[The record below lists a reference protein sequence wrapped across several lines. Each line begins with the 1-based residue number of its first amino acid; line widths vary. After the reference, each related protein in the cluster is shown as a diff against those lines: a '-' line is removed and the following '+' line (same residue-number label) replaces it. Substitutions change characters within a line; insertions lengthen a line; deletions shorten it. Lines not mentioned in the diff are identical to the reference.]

1 LNLGGTKNLKV
12 LIAEDNVIL
21 NRNLARNISKWGY
34 DVVTARNG
42 SEAWKYILKDNI
54 RLAILDWMM
63 PGIDGI
69 DLCRKIRKELP
80 KNKIEYIYVILL
92 TGKNQQED
100 IIEGLS
106 SGADDYMIKPANLLE
121 LKVRLMNGSRIINL
135 EDKRIQLATTDS
147 LTDLWN
153 RRKIF
158 EFFEEEL
165 DRGARENIYIG
176 AIMIDIDNFKQ
187 INDNFGHSV
196 GDKVLTEVAFRLKH
210 SLRRYDRIGRY
221 GGDEMLIILPNC
233 DQNNVTVIAERLR
246 QLICTKKIKTTAGE
260 LDITISLGGAST
272 QNFTEISLEQMLE
285 SSDSALYQAK
295 RHGRNCAI
303 VTEPKKTQVLK

>member
-1 LNLGGTKNLKV
+1 M
-12 LIAEDNVIL
+12 IAEDNLIL
-21 NRNLARNISKWGY
+21 SRNLSKNISNWGY

-42 SEAWKYILKDNI
+42 LDAWNLVLKDSI

-69 DLCRKIRKELP
+69 NLCRKIRNELTQT
-80 KNKIEYIYVILL
+80 KSEYVYIILL

-106 SGADDYMIKPANLLE
+106 SGADDYMAKPANLLE
-121 LKVRLMNGSRIINL
+121 LKVRLLNGSRIIDL
-135 EDKRIQLATTDS
+135 EDKSIQLATTDS

-165 DRGARENIYIG
+165 DRGTREHILIG
-176 AIMIDIDNFKQ
+176 VIMIDIDNFKK

-196 GDKVLTEVAFRLKH
+196 GDKILSEVAFRLKH
-210 SLRRYDRIGRY
+210 SLRRYDKIGRY
-221 GGDEMLIILPNC
+221 GGDEMLIVLPNC
-233 DQNNVTVIAERLR
+233 NHNDVISIAERLR
-246 QLICTKKIKTTAGE
+246 QVICSKKIKTSAGNLE
-260 LDITISLGGAST
+260 ATISLGGVST
-272 QNFTEISLEQMLE
+272 QYIKEISHEKLLEI
-285 SSDSALYQAK
+285 SDKALYQAK
-295 RHGRNCAI
+295 QKGRNCSV
-303 VTEPKKTQVLK
+303 VTEPNKNEVF